1 MAGDKLSK
9 ALPFAPLNNAQELQV
24 AARVEAIT
32 GQASR
37 DRLKKNKGLVRE
49 AQALIHAG
57 AEQPSGER
65 AAPVRRVQRPKQ
77 IEKPVAGVKH
87 LRELIYASGERRWL
101 FHGPKSRTG
110 KPRRKVL
117 GRVDSMSLMT
127 AVTTV
132 DRMLRR
138 AEQGLDPSEA
148 TMTLSEFFARVYL
161 ALIMCKLRS
170 WKDHQC
176 RFKVHVEP
184 AIGHYRMEDITGVV
198 LNRLV
203 AQLRPAATGNR
214 KLSELSDATVNRVI
228 ALLKVVFATA
238 ERLGYVQSNPAKS
251 LKLRRERN
259 QGSRML
265 MPEERAQ
272 FFGALKTAP
281 DKVRLLVCLLLL
293 TGMRIGEVLGA
304 KWAWVD
310 EEARLLTLP
319 TTKAGRPRAVPL
331 SPQAMAVVQELKGV
345 RVNEYLFPGRDGV
358 GHMARPGRAYQQL
371 VAEAG
376 TPGLTPHAFRRT
388 FATLALQS
396 GEATV
401 NDVSKLLGHGSVAVT
416 QRYLVVQHERLHV
429 AAASVG
435 ALFDG
440 VTQEG

>member
-1 MAGDKLSK
+1 MA
-9 ALPFAPLNNAQELQV
+9 V
-24 AARVEAIT
+24 RVGSIT

-37 DRLKKNKGLVRE
+37 DRFEKNKGFVHE

-57 AEQPSGER
+57 PEQPSGER

-77 IEKPVAGVKH
+77 TEKPVEGVKH
-87 LRELIYASGERRWL
+87 LRVLSYASGERRWL
-101 FHGPKSRTG
+101 FHGPKSRAG

-117 GRVDSMSLMT
+117 GSVDAMSLMT
-127 AVTTV
+127 AVATV
-132 DRMLRR
+132 DRMVRR

-161 ALIMCKLRS
+161 ALIMRKLRS

-184 AIGHYRMEDITGVV
+184 VIGRYRMEDITGVV

-228 ALLKVVFATA
+228 ALLKAIFATA

-259 QGSRML
+259 QRTRML
-265 MPEERAQ
+265 MPDERRQ
-272 FFGALKTAP
+272 FFNALKTAP
-281 DKVRLLVCLLLL
+281 DKVRLLVTLLLL
-293 TGMRIGEVLGA
+293 TGMRIGEALGA
-304 KWAWVD
+304 KWAWVN
-310 EEARLLTLP
+310 EVAKLLTLP
-319 TTKAGRPRAVPL
+319 TTKAGQPRAVPL
-331 SPQAMAVVQELKGV
+331 SPQAMAVVQELKGLK
-345 RVNEYLFPGRDGV
+345 VNDYLFPGRDGV

-371 VAEAG
+371 LVKAG

-388 FATLALQS
+388 FATLVLQS
-396 GEATV
+396 GDATV
-401 NDVSKLLGHGSVAVT
+401 NDVSKLLGHGSVSVT
-416 QRYLVVQHERLHV
+416 NRYLVVQHERLHA

-440 VTQEG
+440 VTQKG